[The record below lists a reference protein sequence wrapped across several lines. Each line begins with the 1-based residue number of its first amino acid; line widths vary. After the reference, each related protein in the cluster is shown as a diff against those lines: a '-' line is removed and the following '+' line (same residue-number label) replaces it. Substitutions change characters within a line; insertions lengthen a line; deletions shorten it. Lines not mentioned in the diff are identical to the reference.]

1 MIKGIALFLK
11 VWYNTNKE
19 NGLVF
24 GPGSTCGGDVPRH
37 FLLRGVRMMDE
48 LSIFV
53 DESGDFGSYE
63 PHAPFYLF
71 TLVFHDQSNSIEN
84 QISHLEHGLADIG
97 FDVKH
102 RR

>member
-1 MIKGIALFLK
+1 
-11 VWYNTNKE
+11 
-19 NGLVF
+19 
-24 GPGSTCGGDVPRH
+24 
-37 FLLRGVRMMDE
+37 MMNE

-84 QISHLEHGLADIG
+84 QISHLEHGLADVG

-102 RR
+102 CFPKSFHHGTQKMSQPYFVIRKKYGNILYYLLS